1 MPTAFSG
8 SLAALW
14 WPLLRASGMM
24 TQGGYRRRPSKE
36 NPTVPNLPG
45 ALAFA
50 SPGTGENARIGVLL
64 SHGFTGTPQSMRDWA
79 DHLAAEGYAVRLPLL
94 PGHGTRWQ
102 DMNKTGWLDWYG
114 EIRAAYSELAEQCD
128 VVFAAGLSMGGT
140 LVTKLA
146 EDLADSPADTPASK
160 LAGLVLVNAAFGT
173 QRRDAFLARYV
184 SWLITSRPGIGS
196 DVKRARVAEEGYE
209 RTPLRAFVSLQ
220 QLWKVV
226 VADLAKITVPILYFH
241 SVEDHVVDELSGQL
255 LHAGASSTTVTE
267 VPLTNS
273 YHVATVDNDA
283 QTIFAGS
290 VEFIKQKLATT
301 ASPVGD

>member
-1 MPTAFSG
+1 
-8 SLAALW
+8 
-14 WPLLRASGMM
+14 
-24 TQGGYRRRPSKE
+24 
-36 NPTVPNLPG
+36 VPDLPE
-45 ALAFA
+45 AHPFA
-50 SPGTGENARIGVLL
+50 SDGLGSEARVGVVV

-79 DHLAAEGYAVRLPLL
+79 AHLAAQGYAVRLPRL

-102 DMNKTGWLDWYG
+102 DLNKTRWPEWYG
-114 EIRAAYSELAEQCD
+114 EIRQAYDELAQRCD

-146 EDLADSPADTPASK
+146 EDLADDPASK
-160 LAGLVLVNAAFGT
+160 LRGLILVNPAYGT
-173 QRRDAFLARYV
+173 ERRDAVFARYV
-184 SWLITSRPGIGS
+184 CWFLTSRPGIGS
-196 DVKRARVAEEGYE
+196 DVKKARIAEEGYD

-220 QLWKVV
+220 DLWRVV
-226 VADLAKITVPILYFH
+226 VAALSKITVPVLYFH
-241 SVEDHVVDELSGQL
+241 STEDHVVDGLSGRL

-283 QTIFAGS
+283 EQIFAGS
-290 VEFIKQKLATT
+290 VEFIKKQIATT